1 MLAAAGSR
9 ADTLRVTTWNLG
21 FEPNKESSAAVVE
34 AAAGTLKDLAPDV
47 ILLQG
52 VHDWHMCQD
61 LAEALQPLDYSVL
74 ICSDFQRNTPL
85 LPARPQLAILSRPK
99 AYFVW
104 SESWAASG
112 QPQASGGAAFAAV
125 DAGTQ
130 RLGFFTAL
138 MPDPSSAEDAA
149 QRLVREMNSVGRWE
163 TNQVQ
168 SFVIAA
174 SSDPVPGKSSS
185 ALRNASS
192 AFEQAGLVDATE
204 SIPSHAK
211 TTLRSAAGMSGS
223 VADYLFA
230 GPLAFPSNPR
240 ITVCPASAHY
250 PITCDIELDPDKVTT
265 AMDIRA
271 ENRRLQDAQAAL
283 LLKRVEY
290 GIGISV
296 SLGLLVLLGRRSLA
310 RKQAGKAPLRSN
322 PLPARIADGDSPS
335 PLRPVIFAQAPPKQ
349 SQPQRVA
356 LPQAPRPVLRLQPST
371 RATPPPPAKEN
382 ATELQPPIQN
392 VEVSLAPKRRDPLEV
407 HETHIGDPARGA
419 NPGAEASVRHGVIR
433 ELSAWLKHK
442 LVRKLVTDRAQLM
455 EAQQIATRMA
465 TNLDGRLSR
474 IEAQIQ
480 KQNQA
485 YVHRIEELNKELA
498 EAREENR
505 ELIRERIAQVK
516 AEMEAAQ
523 AKVLAEA
530 NLDSTSFR
538 L

>member
-1 MLAAAGSR
+1 MLAAAASR

-21 FEPNKESSAAVVE
+21 FEPNKESPAALVE

-74 ICSDFQRNTPL
+74 ICSDFQRSTPL

-104 SESWAASG
+104 SESWAAPG
-112 QPQASGGAAFAAV
+112 QPQLSGGAAFAAV

-138 MPDPSSAEDAA
+138 MPDPSSAEEAA
-149 QRLVREMNSVGRWE
+149 RRLVREINSIGQWE

-174 SSDPVPGKSSS
+174 SADPVPGKSSS

-204 SIPSHAK
+204 SVPSLAK
-211 TTLRSAAGMSGS
+211 TTLRPAAGMSGS

-240 ITVCPASAHY
+240 ITACPASAHY
-250 PITCDIELDPDKVTT
+250 PITCDIELDPDKVAT
-265 AMDIRA
+265 AMAIRA
-271 ENRRLQDAQAAL
+271 ENRRLQEAQAAM
-283 LLKRVEY
+283 LLKRTEY

-296 SLGLLVLLGRRSLA
+296 SLGLLVLLRRRSLA
-310 RKQAGKAPLRSN
+310 RKQSGKALPSN
-322 PLPARIADGDSPS
+322 PLPARIADGNSPS

-356 LPQAPRPVLRLQPST
+356 LPQPPRPVLRLQPST
-371 RATPPPPAKEN
+371 RTAPPPPAQEN
-382 ATELQPPIQN
+382 TTEPQPPIQR
-392 VEVSLAPKRRDPLEV
+392 VEEGLAPKRRDPLEV
-407 HETHIGDPARGA
+407 HEAPIGDPARGA
-419 NPGAEASVRHGVIR
+419 KPGAEASVRHGVIR

-455 EAQQIATRMA
+455 EAQHIATRMA

-485 YVHRIEELNKELA
+485 YVHRIAELNKELA
-498 EAREENR
+498 AAREENR
-505 ELIRERIAQVK
+505 ELIRDRIAQVK

-523 AKVLAEA
+523 ARVLAEA